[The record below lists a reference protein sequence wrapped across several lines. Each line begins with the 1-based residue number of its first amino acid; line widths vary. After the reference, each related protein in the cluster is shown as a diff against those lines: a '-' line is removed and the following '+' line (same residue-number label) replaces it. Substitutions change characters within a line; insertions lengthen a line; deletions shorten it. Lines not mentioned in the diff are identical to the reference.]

1 MRKYSTS
8 NYELS
13 KHELCLSIMNFSKHA
28 YCLLNISELVTET
41 NTAFLMYSS
50 IFIGKTNE
58 NVFIFTEIKW
68 PLNFHFLPL

>member
-1 MRKYSTS
+1 MRKYSTC
-8 NYELS
+8 NYELA
-13 KHELCLSIMNFSKHA
+13 MNTVFI
-28 YCLLNISELVTET
+28 NISELVTET

-58 NVFIFTEIKW
+58 NVFIFIEIKW